1 MTMKKL
7 LLCEAFALIM
17 IGLCACNGGQTVA
30 QADKACDT
38 VLFAKVG
45 LSDTLSYSIL
55 ETKCDIQAN
64 VDISY
69 PQKYVDNVKTES
81 LQRLF
86 TNVVLNIP
94 GDSVSLASAFPLYV
108 EHLMATYRESDR
120 AVNVED
126 LESDFELVQNC
137 QLVVKIYDVYNKDG
151 LMCVCKEESVQIND
165 AQPEEQHSYYTFDLE
180 KLARVRM
187 SDMLDELKISSLIE
201 MLKKK
206 LLQDMGVATY
216 DELVDLGLYNL
227 DNLSAVDN
235 FYVSDDSIIWNYLP
249 RELAVRDEVRIALS
263 KEQVL
268 MINE

>member
-1 MTMKKL
+1 MKKL
-7 LLCEAFALIM
+7 LLCNAFALIL
-17 IGLCACNGGQTVA
+17 IGLCACSDGHTVA

-45 LSDTLSYSIL
+45 LSDTLTYSIL

-108 EHLMATYRESDR
+108 EHLMTTYREGDR
-120 AVNVED
+120 AVSAED
-126 LESDFELVQNC
+126 IESDFELVQNC
-137 QLVVKIYDVYNKDG
+137 QLVVKIYDVYNKNG
-151 LMCVCKEESVQIND
+151 LMCVCKEERVQINE
-165 AQPEEQHSYYTFDLE
+165 ALPEVQHFYYTFDLE
-180 KLARVRM
+180 KLSRMRM
-187 SDMLDELKISSLIE
+187 SDMFDELKINALTE

-206 LLQDMGVATY
+206 LLKDMGAASY

-249 RELAVRDEVRIALS
+249 RELAVQDEVRVALS
-263 KEQVL
+263 KERVL